1 MKKVDSK
8 KFITKSK
15 VISDIRKIKNKF
27 CKEFEKHLNKYG
39 ALTEEISYETKINS
53 LKKENERLKRELLEL
68 RQQVLIKNEN
78 VFEYHDEFV
87 DKPISDAD
95 TNVEYL
101 ELTPQESKRLAQMG
115 NSWFVSYMYH
125 LCNHPEHTNW
135 KKTLN
140 GFREGYFKSTRAA
153 HKKYLN
159 KIAQSNEASLG
170 TNRIGLSGAEIRRMA
185 QELLDNWDK
194 ASKNLTYIKIF

>member
-15 VISDIRKIKNKF
+15 VISDIRRIKNKF
-27 CKEFEKHLNKYG
+27 YKEFEKYLNKYG
-39 ALTEEISYETKINS
+39 AHTEENFYEIKIKA
-53 LKKENERLKRELLEL
+53 LEAENRRLKREIAEL
-68 RQQVLIKNEN
+68 RQQIITKNEN
-78 VFEYHDEFV
+78 ILEYHDEFT
-87 DKPISDAD
+87 DKTISDTEA
-95 TNVEYL
+95 TVEDL
-101 ELTPQESKRLAQMG
+101 ELTPQESKKLGQMG
-115 NSWFVSYMYH
+115 SSWFVSYMYH

-185 QELLDNWDK
+185 QELFDNWDK